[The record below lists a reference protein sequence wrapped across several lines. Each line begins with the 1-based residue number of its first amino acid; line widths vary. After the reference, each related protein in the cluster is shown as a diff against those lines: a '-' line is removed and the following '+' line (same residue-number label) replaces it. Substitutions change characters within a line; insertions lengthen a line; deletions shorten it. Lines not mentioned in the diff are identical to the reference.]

1 MSDNKKVPEK
11 KKKKR
16 TVLKIVLIALAVII
30 VVPLSFVGITTIK
43 CKTYSDPVSKDKTIT
58 NNTGLVQQEGAS
70 LYDKNG
76 NRLILKGVNCGA
88 CLVSEGWLVPY
99 SAGEKL
105 DEDGNIVYD
114 SNNIPQYPVLPQET
128 AYKALQD
135 NPNLTSE
142 QRSSLIDNYRA
153 NWFSDYDF
161 KVVKNDLGY
170 NAIRLPFYW
179 RDILNYDET
188 NKTFSRKSETEA
200 FSYFDWFLNECK
212 TNNLYLI
219 LDLHGVPG
227 SQNGYEH
234 SGLMQKAEFWSN
246 ESYINAAVDIW
257 DYISSYYTNTQKDLG
272 KYIAT
277 YDLLNEP
284 CSNPDDQNAGT
295 TQAAYP
301 IMDKIYKAI
310 RNNNDNHVIT
320 IEGVWDFSNYISPD
334 EYSWKNIQYEAH
346 IYNWNHFPTWL
357 FLDYYEMKGWGHYQ
371 NDVPYSIG
379 EFTCFDN
386 ENDWKET
393 LGWFDK
399 RGYSYQLWNYKTSTD
414 GYWTTTWSIYTE
426 KLNLQN
432 GNGKRVNL
440 KTATY
445 YDLIDMGNKTN
456 TNNCTTSNTY
466 GYVRRYQGLEQ

>member
-320 IEGVWDFSNYISPD
+320 IEGVWDFSNFPD
-334 EYSWKNIQYEAH
+334 PATYSWTNIQYEIH
-346 IYNWNHFPTWL
+346 MYNWNNLPTWL
-357 FLDYYEMKGWGHYQ
+357 FLDYYEVTSGGKFY
-371 NDVPYSIG
+371 DVPYYVG
-379 EFTCFDN
+379 EFTCFDYQDKWN
-386 ENDWKET
+386 ET
-393 LGWFDK
+393 MSYFDK
-399 RGYSYQLWNYKTSTD
+399 KGYSFSLWNYKAVST
-414 GYWTTTWSIYTE
+414 GFWTTTWSIYTE
-426 KLNLQN
+426 VMNLQN
-432 GNGKRVNL
+432 DKGTKTNL

-445 YDLIDMGNKTN
+445 DELIDMALKTN
-456 TNNCTTSNTY
+456 SSNCTLSNTY
-466 GYVRRYQGLEQ
+466 KYVREYQGLK